1 MPIWNKKQQF
11 YAYINE
17 LCKMRE
23 RLLHNGRA
31 LRITR
36 RLKKSQAT
44 SSSAR
49 PLADI
54 IPKMTQMRKLTTLF
68 LLLTLVSCGSYTM
81 STFYVKNTSNKPIS
95 FDASV
100 MKFSQ
105 NGPYDINQSFTIK
118 SNDSVMTRKVS
129 MRNDVSPE
137 KWFTRFNIFQT
148 DSLEFNDPKIP
159 QNWVKTIGKDGKPI
173 YTFNIV
179 K

>member
-1 MPIWNKKQQF
+1 MAKNVVNSRFTFASFFILVENLAVTKF
-11 YAYINE
+11 
-17 LCKMRE
+17 
-23 RLLHNGRA
+23 
-31 LRITR
+31 
-36 RLKKSQAT
+36 AT
-44 SSSAR
+44 SRSR
-49 PLADI
+49 ETLADI

-81 STFYVKNTSNKPIS
+81 STFYVKNTSDKPVS

-105 NGPYDINQSFTIK
+105 SGPYDVNQSFTVK
-118 SNDSVMTRKVS
+118 PNDSVLARKVS

-137 KWFTRFNIFQT
+137 KWFTQFNIFPT
-148 DSLEFNDPKIP
+148 DSLEFNDPKNP

>member
-1 MPIWNKKQQF
+1 MF
-11 YAYINE
+11 FHS
-17 LCKMRE
+17 L
-23 RLLHNGRA
+23 
-31 LRITR
+31 T
-36 RLKKSQAT
+36 
-44 SSSAR
+44 
-49 PLADI
+49 LADI
-54 IPKMTQMRKLTTLF
+54 IPKMTQMRKITTLF

-118 SNDSVMTRKVS
+118 PNDSVMTRKVS

-137 KWFTRFNIFQT
+137 KWFTRFNIFPT